1 MFSVYIYRVFQQKI
15 NKSVFCKKKSA
26 NFARSQKSTVLL
38 STSKEGEIFVCINFL
53 IIKKRK

>member
-1 MFSVYIYRVFQQKI
+1 M
-15 NKSVFCKKKSA
+15 KKSA

-38 STSKEGEIFVCINFL
+38 STNKEGEIFVCINFL